1 MWKWIEELCEKYQKD
16 HEQPPE
22 NIFPD
27 DEKLAN
33 ENRLMN
39 ITFALSDYG
48 RMRLLLEL
56 NELFKKEKVLQV
68 STKAYPER

>member
-1 MWKWIEELCEKYQKD
+1 MFAED
-16 HEQPPE
+16 EQV
-22 NIFPD
+22 
-27 DEKLAN
+27 N

-56 NELFKKEKVLQV
+56 NELFKEEKVLQV
-68 STKAYPER
+68 SMKAYPER

>member
-1 MWKWIEELCEKYQKD
+1 
-16 HEQPPE
+16 
-22 NIFPD
+22 
-27 DEKLAN
+27 
-33 ENRLMN
+33 MN

-68 STKAYPER
+68 STKAYPDRQYEFEDDILTIN